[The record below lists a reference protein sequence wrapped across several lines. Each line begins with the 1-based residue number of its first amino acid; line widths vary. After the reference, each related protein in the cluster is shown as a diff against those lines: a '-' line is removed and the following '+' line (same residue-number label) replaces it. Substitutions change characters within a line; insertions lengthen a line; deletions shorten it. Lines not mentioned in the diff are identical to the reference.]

1 MVAALTTMSRPPN
14 KPTSLQQPAR
24 TWAGWVSAHRK
35 TIRNGAANARG
46 TRHNGN
52 LRAKLFHVSF
62 LLSVHDSGFAKPRSA
77 ATQCESAEPCSLTQV
92 TYLAPRTRKLTP

>member
-24 TWAGWVSAHRK
+24 TWSGWVSAHRK

-52 LRAKLFHVSF
+52 VRAKLFHVSF
-62 LLSVHDSGFAKPRSA
+62 LLSVHDLGLPTRRYPCNSSFLRQIDRGSRATYDWPDRS
-77 ATQCESAEPCSLTQV
+77 L
-92 TYLAPRTRKLTP
+92 

>member
-24 TWAGWVSAHRK
+24 TWSGWVSAHRK
-35 TIRNGAANARG
+35 TIHNGAANARG

-62 LLSVHDSGFAKPRSA
+62 LLSVHDSGLP
-77 ATQCESAEPCSLTQV
+77 
-92 TYLAPRTRKLTP
+92 TRKYP